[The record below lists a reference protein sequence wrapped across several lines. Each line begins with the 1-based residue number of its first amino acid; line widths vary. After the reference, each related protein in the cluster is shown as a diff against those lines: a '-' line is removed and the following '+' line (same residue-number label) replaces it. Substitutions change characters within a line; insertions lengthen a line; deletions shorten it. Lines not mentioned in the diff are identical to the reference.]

1 MWPALLVI
9 AIFFLM
15 VLWPIVL
22 ILIGIFIL
30 WLSWPRKEHQCT
42 HCSEKFYSTSIRNW
56 HLETCVVANRLRD
69 EEQEKQRKWKEQ
81 KRKWEEQQSKE
92 ERKKEDWRK
101 NWKTQSEWRFSEE
114 EFWKIQDDIDERK
127 ENATR
132 DLEEE
137 KEKATEKLW
146 ERYYAAKSHSLADRI
161 YDEIDE
167 IEEEFN
173 EKIEEIEEGFEEEE
187 EKLWDSRNR
196 DWSRNTSEEFKRAK
210 EGYEKAKKEW
220 KKTTGRDWNEN
231 DWYQNWKEAFEDIL
245 GKEVNIEE
253 CYETLG
259 LTVDTAFGKVKER
272 FRELA
277 LKFHPD
283 KAQDKKIAE
292 EKFKKIYEAYE
303 TIRMNQKDGIK
314 A

>member
-1 MWPALLVI
+1 MWPLLVL
-9 AIFFLM
+9 FLF
-15 VLWPIVL
+15 VILLLFWPIVL
-22 ILIGIFIL
+22 ILIGILIL
-30 WLSWPRKEHQCT
+30 YFSWPHKEHQCSY
-42 HCSEKFYSTSIRNW
+42 CSEKFYSVTIGNK
-56 HLETCVVANRLRD
+56 HLETCAVAKKFRD
-69 EEQEKQRKWKEQ
+69 EEQEKQRKWEEQ
-81 KRKWEEQQSKE
+81 QRKWEEQQRKE
-92 ERKKEDWRK
+92 ERKKENWRK
-101 NWKTQSEWRFSEE
+101 NWKTQSEWKFSEE
-114 EFWKIQDDIDERK
+114 EFWKIQDDIDKRK
-127 ENATR
+127 KNATR

-146 ERYYAAKSHSLADRI
+146 EKYYATENYSLADRI

-303 TIRMNQKDGIK
+303 TIRMSQKDGVK